1 MAVTMNNDTSGP
13 PSVLDRVMNTIT
25 GPRTSWRSL
34 GGSAKLALYLRWS
47 LLTFIVAMGVAGAV
61 VTGASA
67 TYAVPTPAVVAF
79 AVLIF
84 TATLLTGAVIELQP
98 DLNAHPRRD
107 IKGLFMTGAVFTL
120 LLWVAA
126 LVLYRYALVV
136 ESAGEEQ
143 AVWLLGYAVA
153 SLVLTVGL
161 LHMGYIPWVRRK
173 WLVSFA
179 VLGITGAVM
188 LIGTDAENASD
199 LIVIVI
205 FAISFMV
212 TTVLTQWTVRVV
224 KELDRARHTEAA
236 LQVSEERLR
245 FAQQLHDTMGQH
257 LAAMSVKTELATAL
271 ARRGDDRLFDEL
283 EQLRQ
288 LTKVSAADM
297 RSVVD
302 NHRSI
307 NLSTEVGSARSLF
320 DSAGIDVNIFGEA
333 LDLPEPR
340 RELAAWFVR
349 ETTTNALRHADATT
363 AELHISEDS
372 VMMVNDGAPPED
384 STRSGGL
391 GSLRGRASRDGATV
405 TINRDDDRFSVRLSW
420 PGTTTNERG
429 GLQQ

>member
-1 MAVTMNNDTSGP
+1 MAVTMNNDTSRP
-13 PSVLDRVMNTIT
+13 PSVLDRVMNTVT

-47 LLTFIVAMGVAGAV
+47 LLTFIVAMGVASAV
-61 VTGASA
+61 VMWISTTS
-67 TYAVPTPAVVAF
+67 AVPTWATIAF
-79 AVLIF
+79 GVLVLS
-84 TATLLTGAVIELQP
+84 ATLITGAVIELQP

-107 IKGLFMTGAVFTL
+107 IKGLFMVGAVFTL
-120 LLWVAA
+120 LLWVAGLVLFRVSQAGTSAGDEWPEWVLGFAVAA
-126 LVLYRYALVV
+126 LVI
-136 ESAGEEQ
+136 
-143 AVWLLGYAVA
+143 
-153 SLVLTVGL
+153 TVGL
-161 LHMGYIPWVRRK
+161 LHMGYIPWVRRR

-179 VLGITGAVM
+179 VLVITGAVM
-188 LIGTDAENASD
+188 LVGAEAEYSGD
-199 LIVIVI
+199 IVIIVI
-205 FAISFMV
+205 FAVSFMV

-288 LTKVSAADM
+288 LTKVSAVDM

-307 NLSTEVGSARSLF
+307 NLSTEVGSARSLL
-320 DSAGIDVNIFGEA
+320 DSAGIDVHVYGKA

-349 ETTTNALRHADATT
+349 ESTTNALRHADATI

-372 VMMVNDGAPPED
+372 VMMVNDGSPPGS

-405 TINRDDDRFSVRLSW
+405 TISRDDDRFSVRLSW
-420 PGTTTNERG
+420 PGTTNNE
-429 GLQQ
+429 